1 VPFRQE
7 DELMNQ
13 GTGVA
18 ASGRASVP
26 DTLRTAANVLLPTVA
41 QGVIA
46 RRPKV
51 VGAFDRLDADRRAV
65 QHMQQ
70 LAERYGPGPVRLN
83 VPGRSFALVL
93 DPEHVHRILEGSPEP
108 FATANLEKRAALNHF
123 QPGGVLISHGRER
136 AERRRF
142 NEAVL
147 DTSRPV
153 HRMADRIVAT
163 VRDEAEQLAA
173 QAQGSGQL
181 VWDDVIVAWWRV
193 VRRVV
198 LGDGARDDHETTDLL
213 SRLRAEANWSY
224 LLPRRASVYDRFKE
238 RLRTHL
244 ERAEPGSL
252 AALIADTPRAAHT
265 DPVDQVPQ
273 WLFAFDPAGMVAIR
287 ALALLATHP
296 EPAREVREE
305 IDGVDLSTPQEL
317 RRTRAA
323 MLESVRLWPTTP
335 AVLRDST
342 TETTWPTGTLPAGTG
357 FLIYAPYFHR
367 DDRTLDYADRF
378 APEVWLD
385 ERGHGDWPLIPF
397 SEGPGVCPGQNLVL
411 LTTSTFLACLLRS
424 HEFRLLGPDR
434 LDPARPLPAT
444 LSPFDVR
451 FAVSDRG
458 RP

>member
-1 VPFRQE
+1 MVQQT
-7 DELMNQ
+7 D
-13 GTGVA
+13 GTEGL
-18 ASGRASVP
+18 ASVP

-51 VGAFDRLDADRRAV
+51 VGVFDRLDADRRAV
-65 QHMQQ
+65 RQMQQ
-70 LAERYGPGPVRLN
+70 LADRYGPGPVQLN
-83 VPGRSFALVL
+83 VPGRSFAVVL
-93 DPEHVHRILEGSPEP
+93 DPEHVHRILVGSPEP

-147 DTSRPV
+147 DTGRPV
-153 HRMADRIVAT
+153 HQMADQIVAT
-163 VRDEAEQLAA
+163 VREEAEQLVA
-173 QAQGSGQL
+173 QASGSGHL
-181 VWDDVIVAWWRV
+181 AWDDFIVAWWRV

-198 LGDGARDDHETTDLL
+198 LGDSARDDHETTDLL
-213 SRLRAEANWSY
+213 SRLRGEANWSY
-224 LLPRRASVYDRFKE
+224 LMPRRFSVYDRFKQ
-238 RLRTHL
+238 RLRGHL

-252 AALIADTPRAAHT
+252 AERIARTPQDADT

-273 WLFAFDPAGMVAIR
+273 WLFAFDPAGMAAIR

-296 EPAREVREE
+296 EPAGHVQGE

-317 RRTRAA
+317 RPLRAA
-323 MLESVRLWPTTP
+323 VLESVRLWPTTP
-335 AVLRDST
+335 AILRDST

-357 FLIYAPYFHR
+357 FLIYAPFFHR
-367 DDRTLDYADRF
+367 DDRTLPYADRF

-397 SEGPGVCPGQNLVL
+397 SEGPGVCPGQDLVL
-411 LTTSTFLACLLRS
+411 LTTSTFLACLLKT

-434 LDPARPLPAT
+434 LGPDRRLPAT
-444 LSPFDVR
+444 LSPFGVR
-451 FAVSDRG
+451 FAVTGRG

>member
-1 VPFRQE
+1 MDQQTDKETR
-7 DELMNQ
+7 
-13 GTGVA
+13 
-18 ASGRASVP
+18 GRVTLP

-46 RRPKV
+46 RRPTV
-51 VGAFDRLDADRRAV
+51 VSAFDRLDADRRAV
-65 QHMQQ
+65 RHMQQ
-70 LAERYGPGPVRLN
+70 LADRYGPGPVQLK

-147 DTSRPV
+147 DTGQPV

-163 VRDEAEQLAA
+163 VRDEADQLAA
-173 QAQGSGQL
+173 QAQGSGL
-181 VWDDVIVAWWRV
+181 LAWDDFIVAWWRV

-198 LGDGARDDHETTDLL
+198 LGDAARDDHETTDLL
-213 SRLRAEANWSY
+213 SRLRKEANWSY
-224 LLPRRASVYDRFKE
+224 LLPRRHSVYDRFTQ
-238 RLRTHL
+238 RLRGHL

-252 AALIADTPRAAHT
+252 AALIAETPQDADTA
-265 DPVDQVPQ
+265 PVDQVPQ

-287 ALALLATHP
+287 ALALLARHP
-296 EPAREVREE
+296 EPARQVREE
-305 IDGVDLSTPQEL
+305 LDGVDLSSPQEL
-317 RRTRAA
+317 RRMRAA

-451 FAVSDRG
+451 FAVSDRR